1 MRVAA
6 ATAAVLLVATASP
19 ATPPAA
25 AHSPLPASASP
36 RPVLALGDQGDDV
49 RLVQQRLRL
58 PVDGRFGARTR
69 NAVQV
74 LQGAA
79 GLKADG
85 VVGPATWAA
94 LGQTRLA
101 PPPGTPTGV
110 RGRVDLSDGAVGPA
124 VADAQAL
131 LTRAG
136 HRVAADGR
144 FGPAT
149 HAAVVAFQ
157 RRRGLQADGVVSAR
171 TWAALASPAVTPIAL
186 VSASSSPW
194 QLIGSRTHLVRAGD
208 TWTSIAA
215 ANGSRAAPLATANRV
230 ATTVRPAAGSRIQV
244 PGTWT
249 CPVAD
254 GAFINDY
261 GFPRGVDRL
270 HQGNDLFAPRGT
282 PVRAPVGG
290 RVEVADNP
298 VGGLSVRLYG
308 ADGHR
313 YYLAHLDRRG
323 AIGPVE
329 AGAVLGYVG
338 SSGNAASTPPHLH
351 FEIRPGGG
359 DPVNPFPSLTL
370 ACRR

>member
-1 MRVAA
+1 
-6 ATAAVLLVATASP
+6 VLS
-19 ATPPAA
+19 
-25 AHSPLPASASP
+25 
-36 RPVLALGDQGDDV
+36 LGDRGDDV

-58 PVDGRFGARTR
+58 PADGRFGAQTR
-69 NAVQV
+69 KAVQV

-79 GLKADG
+79 GLTADG
-85 VVGPATWAA
+85 IVGPATWAA
-94 LGQTRLA
+94 LGQARPA
-101 PPPGTPTGV
+101 QASGTPTGV

-157 RRRGLQADGVVSAR
+157 RRRGLPTDGVVGTR
-171 TWAALASPAVTPIAL
+171 TWAALTSPTLTPVAL
-186 VSASSSPW
+186 VSALSTRW
-194 QLIGSRTHLVRAGD
+194 QPIGSRTYLVRAGD

-215 ANGSRAAPLATANRV
+215 STGSRATALASANRV
-230 ATTVRPAAGSRIQV
+230 STTVRPAGGSRIQV

-254 GAFINDY
+254 GGFINDY

-282 PVRAPVGG
+282 PVRAPVAG
-290 RVEVADNP
+290 RAEVADNTI
-298 VGGLSVRLYG
+298 GGLSMRLNG

-313 YYLAHLDRRG
+313 YYFAHLDRRG
-323 AIGPVE
+323 DPGLIE
-329 AGAVLGYVG
+329 AGGVIGYVG
-338 SSGNAASTPPHLH
+338 NSGNAASTPTHLH
-351 FEIRPGGG
+351 FEIRPGDGE
-359 DPVNPFPSLTL
+359 PVNPFPSLTL

>member
-1 MRVAA
+1 
-6 ATAAVLLVATASP
+6 
-19 ATPPAA
+19 
-25 AHSPLPASASP
+25 
-36 RPVLALGDQGDDV
+36 VLALGDQGDDV

-58 PVDGRFGARTR
+58 SVDGRFGARTR

-85 VVGPATWAA
+85 IVGPATWAA
-94 LGQTRLA
+94 LGQARPGPA
-101 PPPGTPTGV
+101 SGGTPTGA

-124 VADAQAL
+124 VAEAQAL

-136 HRVAADGR
+136 HRVAPDGR

-149 HAAVVAFQ
+149 HAAVIAFQ
-157 RRRGLQADGVVSAR
+157 RRRGLQADGVVGAR

-194 QLIGSRTHLVRAGD
+194 QPIGSRTHLVRAGD

-215 ANGSRAAPLATANRV
+215 STGTRATALATANRV
-230 ATTVRPAAGSRIQV
+230 STTVRPAAGSRIQV

-254 GAFINDY
+254 GSFINDY

-282 PVRAPVGG
+282 PVRAPVAG
-290 RVEVADNP
+290 RAEVADNP
-298 VGGLSVRLYG
+298 IGGLSVRLSG

-313 YYLAHLDRRG
+313 YYFAHLDRQG
-323 AIGPVE
+323 APGPVD
-329 AGAVLGYVG
+329 AGGVIGYVG
-338 SSGNAASTPPHLH
+338 NSGNATSTPPHLH

-359 DPVNPFPSLTL
+359 DPLNPFPSLTL